1 MTPSKPGP
9 GTAPPVALDPPP
21 DAIRAMGAQALEWVA
36 GYHETIRQRAVFPRT
51 TARELQERLGEP
63 LPQEG
68 RDFASLL
75 DTFRDVVVA
84 NARHN
89 AHPRS
94 LGYVS
99 SPGTAVAALA
109 DLFASVLNANLTAWR
124 SGPGP
129 AQLERVTIDWVRQAM
144 GCPEGTDGVFVSG
157 GSIANLAGLAAA
169 RTRRCG
175 QAVNAEGQRAHPR
188 PLRVYVSEEGHHSVD
203 KAAALLGIGHANVR
217 RIAVDERF
225 RMDVG
230 DLERRIAEDRE
241 AGAEP
246 FCVVASAGTVVTGA
260 VDPLS
265 DVAAVAR
272 REGLAMHVDACYG
285 GFARLAP
292 SARPLFDGIADAD
305 SIALDPHKWLYLPV
319 DCGCILY
326 RDPGAARAA
335 FGLGADYTR
344 VLETAPGE
352 AFAFWDYTP
361 ELSRRF
367 RALKVWMALAHVGAR
382 AYRRGHR
389 VQPGLRGPS
398 RRIGG
403 GERGPRAAGAGR
415 PLDRVLPLPAAG
427 LPRARRAR
435 ARRGGAAEL
444 DQRARAARAPAR
456 RRLLP
461 LERDGARPIRTAGL
475 RPQLPHDA
483 RRHAG
488 AARRRAAGGCRC
500 RVAPRLAETGR
511 ACSP

>member
-382 AYRRGHR
+382 AYGEAIESNLDCAAHLGGLVEESEDLELLAPVGLSIVCFRYLPPGFRVRVERGPGEEAQLNSINER
-389 VQPGLRGPS
+389 VLLALQRGGGSYLSNAMVRGRFGLRGC
-398 RRIGG
+398 
-403 GERGPRAAGAGR
+403 
-415 PLDRVLPLPAAG
+415 VLNY
-427 LPRARRAR
+427 RTTRDDMR
-435 ARRGGAAEL
+435 EL
-444 DQRARAARAPAR
+444 LADV
-456 RRLLP
+456 
-461 LERDGARPIRTAGL
+461 
-475 RPQLPHDA
+475 
-483 RRHAG
+483 
-488 AARRRAAGGCRC
+488 RRAA
-500 RVAPRLAETGR
+500 VDAA
-511 ACSP
+511 

>member
-1 MTPSKPGP
+1 MTLSKPGP
-9 GTAPPVALDPPP
+9 GAAPPIALDPPP
-21 DAIRAMGAQALEWVA
+21 DAIRAMAAEAIEWFA
-36 GYHETIRQRAVFPRT
+36 GYHETIRERAVFPRT
-51 TARELQERLGEP
+51 TARELQERLAEP

-109 DLFASVLNANLTAWR
+109 DLLASVLNANLTAWR

-129 AQLERVTIDWVRQAM
+129 AQLERVTIDWMRQAM

-157 GSIANLAGLAAA
+157 GSMANFAGLAAA
-169 RTRRCG
+169 RVRRCG

-217 RIAVDERF
+217 RIAVDQHF

-241 AGAEP
+241 AGVEP

-260 VDPLS
+260 VDPLA

-319 DCGCILY
+319 DCGCVLY
-326 RDPGAARAA
+326 RDPGSARAA

-382 AYRRGHR
+382 AYGEAIESNLDCAAHLGGLVEESEDLELLAPVGLSIVCFRYLPPGFRARGERGAGEEEQLNSVNER
-389 VQPGLRGPS
+389 VLLALQRGGGSYLSNATVRGRFGLRGCVLNY
-398 RRIGG
+398 RTTRDDMR
-403 GERGPRAAGAGR
+403 EL
-415 PLDRVLPLPAAG
+415 LDDV
-427 LPRARRAR
+427 
-435 ARRGGAAEL
+435 
-444 DQRARAARAPAR
+444 
-456 RRLLP
+456 
-461 LERDGARPIRTAGL
+461 
-475 RPQLPHDA
+475 
-483 RRHAG
+483 
-488 AARRRAAGGCRC
+488 RRAA
-500 RVAPRLAETGR
+500 VDAAV
-511 ACSP
+511 

>member
-1 MTPSKPGP
+1 MIPTRPATP
-9 GTAPPVALDPPP
+9 TVALDPSP
-21 DAIRAMGAQALEWVA
+21 DAIRAMAADVIDWVA
-36 GYHETIRQRAVFPRT
+36 GYHESIRERAVFPRT
-51 TARELQERLGEP
+51 SAQALQERLGEP
-63 LPQEG
+63 LPQDG

-109 DLFASVLNANLTAWR
+109 DLLASVLNANLTAWR

-129 AQLERVTIDWVRQAM
+129 AQLERVTIDWVRQAV

-157 GSIANLAGLAAA
+157 GSMANLAGLAAA
-169 RTRRCG
+169 RARCCG
-175 QAVNAEGQRAHPR
+175 PAVNAEGLSAHHR
-188 PLRVYVSEEGHHSVD
+188 PLRLYVSEEGHHSVD

-217 RIAVDERF
+217 RIAVDARF
-225 RMDVG
+225 RMDVA
-230 DLERRIAEDRE
+230 DLERRIAADRA

-260 VDPLS
+260 VDPLA

-292 SARPLFDGIADAD
+292 SARRLFDGIEDAD

-335 FGLGADYTR
+335 FALGADYTR

-382 AYRRGHR
+382 AYGEAIESNLDCAVHLGGLVEESEDLELLAPVGLSIVCFRYLPAGFRARGARTAGEEAQLDSINARGR
-389 VQPGLRGPS
+389 VALQRDGGSYLSNATVRGRFGLRACILNY
-398 RRIGG
+398 RTMR
-403 GERGPRAAGAGR
+403 
-415 PLDRVLPLPAAG
+415 D
-427 LPRARRAR
+427 
-435 ARRGGAAEL
+435 
-444 DQRARAARAPAR
+444 DM
-456 RRLLP
+456 RRLL
-461 LERDGARPIRTAGL
+461 D
-475 RPQLPHDA
+475 DV
-483 RRHAG
+483 
-488 AARRRAAGGCRC
+488 RRAADGG
-500 RVAPRLAETGR
+500 
-511 ACSP
+511 

>member
-1 MTPSKPGP
+1 MIPTLP
-9 GTAPPVALDPPP
+9 GTGVPPPLALDPPP
-21 DAIRAMGAQALEWVA
+21 DTIRAMAAEAIAWVVR
-36 GYHETIRQRAVFPRT
+36 YHESIRERAVFPRT
-51 TARELQERLGEP
+51 SAAGLQERLGEP

-68 RDFASLL
+68 RGFTALL

-109 DLFASVLNANLTAWR
+109 DLLASVLNANLTAWR

-129 AQLERVTIDWVRQAM
+129 AQLERVSIDWVRQAM
-144 GCPEGTDGVFVSG
+144 GCSEGTDGVFVSG
-157 GSIANLAGLAAA
+157 GSMANLAGLAAA
-169 RTRRCG
+169 RASRCG
-175 QAVNAEGQRAHPR
+175 QAVNAEGQRAHPK

-225 RMDVG
+225 RMDVA
-230 DLERRIAEDRE
+230 DLERRIADDRD

-246 FCVVASAGTVVTGA
+246 LCIVASAGTVVTGA
-260 VDPLS
+260 VDPLA

-272 REGLAMHVDACYG
+272 REGLALHVDACYG

-292 SARPLFDGIADAD
+292 SARRLFDGIADAD

-326 RDPGAARAA
+326 RDPAAARAA
-335 FGLGADYTR
+335 FVLGADYTR

-382 AYRRGHR
+382 AYGEAIESNLDCAAHLGSLVEESEDLELLAPVGLSIVCFRWLPPGFRTRGPRTPGEEAHLDSVNER
-389 VQPGLRGPS
+389 VLVALQRGGGSYLSNATVRGRFGLRGCVLNF
-398 RRIGG
+398 RTTRDDM
-403 GERGPRAAGAGR
+403 RAL
-415 PLDRVLPLPAAG
+415 LDDV
-427 LPRARRAR
+427 
-435 ARRGGAAEL
+435 
-444 DQRARAARAPAR
+444 
-456 RRLLP
+456 
-461 LERDGARPIRTAGL
+461 
-475 RPQLPHDA
+475 
-483 RRHAG
+483 
-488 AARRRAAGGCRC
+488 RRAA
-500 RVAPRLAETGR
+500 VEAAV
-511 ACSP
+511 